1 MSATPPPWASP
12 TAYRARK
19 TPPLGTPATV
29 ELCYVAALIAVELLG
44 LIDPLITAFG
54 HAILIATLVNH
65 YILTE
70 RDHRQPLLLAL
81 AVVSLYRLLAF
92 TPLPT
97 IDFTNHLVL
106 VGAPMFLA
114 TVLALRLLH
123 GPGVRAVGEALRPR
137 MLHWQLLVAASGIPL
152 SFAAYR
158 LLKPGFVVTFSDPAQ
173 HPAAVVGVVIALA
186 VFSGLGEEL
195 LFRVLLH
202 GEARTSFGPYA
213 LYVSSAVFG
222 AAYVGTR
229 SIPFVLFVVAVGAFF
244 GWCYER
250 TGSILG
256 SAVAHSLISI
266 GVFVLWPSLGHIPHL

>member
-1 MSATPPPWASP
+1 MSATPPQWASP
-12 TAYRARK
+12 TGYQARK

-29 ELCYVAALIAVELLG
+29 ELCYVAAFVAVELLG

-54 HAILIATLVNH
+54 HAILVATLVNH

-81 AVVSLYRLLAF
+81 AVVCLYRLLAF
-92 TPLPT
+92 TPLPA

-106 VGAPMFLA
+106 VGAPMLLA
-114 TVLALRLLH
+114 TILALRHLH
-123 GPGVRAVGEALRPR
+123 GPGVRAVGEALRPSK
-137 MLHWQLLVAASGIPL
+137 LLWELLVAVSGIPL
-152 SFAAYR
+152 SFVAYQ
-158 LLKPGFVVTFSDPAQ
+158 LLKPGFVVTFSGQRHA
-173 HPAAVVGVVIALA
+173 AAVAGVVIALV
-186 VFSGLGEEL
+186 VFSGFGEEL

-202 GEARTSFGPYA
+202 GEARTSFGPAA

-222 AAYVGTR
+222 AAYIGTR
-229 SIPFVLFVVAVGAFF
+229 SIPFVLLVVAIGAFF

-266 GVFVLWPSLGHIPHL
+266 GVFVVWPSLGPIPHL

>member
-1 MSATPPPWASP
+1 M
-12 TAYRARK
+12 
-19 TPPLGTPATV
+19 V
-29 ELCYVAALIAVELLG
+29 ELCYVAAFIAVELLG

-54 HAILIATLVNH
+54 HAILVAALVNH

-123 GPGVRAVGEALRPR
+123 GPGVRAVGEALRPK

-152 SFAAYR
+152 SFAAYQ
-158 LLKPGFVVTFSDPAQ
+158 LLKPGFVVTFSNPAQ
-173 HPAAVVGVVIALA
+173 HPAAVAGVVIALA

-202 GEARTSFGPYA
+202 GEARTSFGPAA

-229 SIPFVLFVVAVGAFF
+229 SIPFVLLVVAIGAFF

-256 SAVAHSLISI
+256 PAVAHSLISI
-266 GVFVLWPSLGHIPHL
+266 GVFVVWPSLGHIPHL